1 MLNNQKPL
9 SIHSNCQNPDNLNF
23 DISSQHLLKP
33 LAYIG
38 VISIL
43 SLLFL
48 FSFANKISAAS
59 CAPPNS
65 SYTCLDGCNKVGD
78 CVSTAQGGQKC
89 VVSSLSPPIVS
100 ATGPQCNLD
109 GGSVVIGRVIPP
121 EGVSLYNA
129 LIPSSAGNKRIGILL
144 FISNALKFFAVICGL
159 LVFFNILYAGYEYI
173 VGAGKTDV
181 HVKVRERLT
190 WSVVGLIL
198 LIAAY
203 MIAALI
209 GLFIFGDPA
218 FLLNP
223 DLTKYGALAP
233 P

>member
-1 MLNNQKPL
+1 MK
-9 SIHSNCQNPDNLNF
+9 
-23 DISSQHLLKP
+23 LLGIITTKK
-33 LAYIG
+33 
-38 VISIL
+38 
-43 SLLFL
+43 SLITVMILFL
-48 FSFANKISAAS
+48 FSIAS
-59 CAPPNS
+59 MVELSTLNVLAGAPATCPTG
-65 SYTCLDGCNKVGD
+65 YTCTGGCTAPGQ
-78 CVSTAQGGQKC
+78 CSTNRTKC
-89 VVSSLSPPIVS
+89 VLGGYGGYGYIAPGTEPCGSYVVGGVDPPKGVARYNFGAAMS
-100 ATGPQCNLD
+100 N
-109 GGSVVIGRVIPP
+109 GGT
-121 EGVSLYNA
+121 
-129 LIPSSAGNKRIGILL
+129 IGILL

-209 GLFIFGDPA
+209 GLLIFGDPT

-233 P
+233 